1 MSRLLYA
8 GFSACPILLTQNF
21 DLMDNEVRHF
31 HRPGLV
37 RMLFEFVFPRYC
49 KVCGRRLDP
58 SEEQLCISCY
68 LGMPRLEYDMNLI
81 NPTERM
87 LLAERSLVRASSM
100 FIYDKDSEYSNILF
114 HLKYWHHPRVGQW
127 LGTIGAKE
135 LMDKGFFAGV
145 DCIVPMPITYWK
157 EIKRGYNQCSYIA
170 KGIRQA
176 TGLPIVNN
184 AVKCVRAHSKQ
195 AGLGK
200 YQRWNNAQDL
210 FQVSDIAALQ
220 AKHILIVDDVITT
233 GATLCSLIDT
243 MELMIPDL
251 KVSVFTLAVAD

>member
-1 MSRLLYA
+1 MQIR
-8 GFSACPILLTQNF
+8 
-21 DLMDNEVRHF
+21 
-31 HRPGLV
+31 RPGLV
-37 RMLFEFVFPRYC
+37 RILFEFLFPHYC

-58 SEEQLCISCY
+58 SEEELCISCF

-100 FIYDKDSEYSNILF
+100 FLYDKDSEYSNILF
-114 HLKYWHHPRVGQW
+114 HLKYWHHPKVGQW
-127 LGTIGAKE
+127 LGYIGAKE
-135 LMDKGFFAGV
+135 LMDKGFFDGV

-157 EIKRGYNQCSYIA
+157 EIKRGYNQCSFIA

-176 TGLPIVNN
+176 TGLPVVDN
-184 AVKCVRAHSKQ
+184 AVKRIHEHTKQ

-210 FQVSDIAALQ
+210 FQVTDPSLLAG
-220 AKHILIVDDVITT
+220 KHVLVVDDVITT
-233 GATLCSLIDT
+233 GATLCSLIDV
-243 MELMIPDL
+243 MEAGIPDL

>member
-1 MSRLLYA
+1 
-8 GFSACPILLTQNF
+8 
-21 DLMDNEVRHF
+21 MDEDVCRF

-68 LGMPRLEYDMNLI
+68 LGMPRLEYDMDVI

-87 LLAERSLVRASSM
+87 LLAERSLVRASSI
-100 FIYDKDSEYSNILF
+100 FLYDKDSEYSNILF
-114 HLKYWHHPRVGQW
+114 HLKYWHHPKVGQW
-127 LGTIGAKE
+127 LGYIGAKE
-135 LMDKGFFAGV
+135 LMDKGFFDGV

-157 EIKRGYNQCSYIA
+157 EIKRGYNQCSFIA

-176 TGLPIVNN
+176 TGLPVVDN
-184 AVKCVRAHSKQ
+184 AVKRIHEHTKQ

-200 YQRWNNAQDL
+200 YQRWNNARDL
-210 FQVSDIAALQ
+210 FEVTDPSLLAG
-220 AKHILIVDDVITT
+220 KHVLLLDDVITT
-233 GATLCSLIDT
+233 GATLCSLIDV
-243 MELMIPDL
+243 MEAGIPDL